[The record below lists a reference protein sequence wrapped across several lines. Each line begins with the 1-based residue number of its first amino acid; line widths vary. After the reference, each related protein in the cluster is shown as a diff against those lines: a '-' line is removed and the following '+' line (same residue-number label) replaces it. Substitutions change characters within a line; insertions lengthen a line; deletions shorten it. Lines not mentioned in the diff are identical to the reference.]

1 MTTGSP
7 RFGLTGLSR
16 CRLPRRVRR
25 GPALPHRRVPDERP
39 GDQRPVQREGAYRRI
54 EQVVQEAAEAER
66 AAYLR
71 WQEAYGAYELTRDK
85 ASAAWTAWVEA
96 IAP

>member
-1 MTTGSP
+1 MSAP
-7 RFGLTGLSR
+7 VIS
-16 CRLPRRVRR
+16 
-25 GPALPHRRVPDERP
+25 D
-39 GDQRPVQREGAYRRI
+39 PVQREAAYRRV

-71 WQEAYGAYELTRDK
+71 WEAYGAYEVARDE
-85 ASAAWTAWVEA
+85 ASAEWTAWVEA